1 MRMKRVLSIFAVVAA
16 LFMVSCGSPS
26 PSDAAVEVYQMVIDG
41 EYDAVA
47 ENMYYES
54 TDAEEVEQSKAMIA
68 SLLKEKAAPQFEK
81 KGGIKNVEALSETIA
96 EDGKSAV
103 VELKIT
109 YGDGSEETEK
119 AEMKLDGDEW
129 KLAMD
134 K

>member
-1 MRMKRVLSIFAVVAA
+1 MKRVLSIFAVVAA
-16 LFMVSCGSPS
+16 LFMVSCGGST

-47 ENMYYES
+47 ENIFYDS
-54 TDAEEVEQSKAMIA
+54 TDAEEIEQSKAMIA
-68 SLLKEKAAPQFEK
+68 SLLKEKAAPRFEE
-81 KGGIKNVEALSETIA
+81 KGGVKNVEAVSETIA

-109 YGDGSEETEK
+109 FGDGSEETEK
-119 AEMKLDGDEW
+119 ADMKLDDGKW

>member
-1 MRMKRVLSIFAVVAA
+1 MKRVLSIFAVVAA
-16 LFMVSCGSPS
+16 LFMVSCGGST
-26 PSDAAVEVYQMVIDG
+26 PSDAAVEVYQMIIDG
-41 EYDAVA
+41 KYDAVA

-54 TDAEEVEQSKAMIA
+54 TDAEEVEQSKALIA
-68 SLLKEKAAPQFEK
+68 SMLKEKAAPQFEK

-96 EDGKSAV
+96 EDGQSAV

-119 AEMKLDGDEW
+119 AEMKLDGGEW
-129 KLAMD
+129 KPAVD

>member
-1 MRMKRVLSIFAVVAA
+1 MKRVLSIFAVVAA
-16 LFMVSCGSPS
+16 LFMVSCGGST
-26 PSDAAVEVYQMVIDG
+26 PSDAAVEVYQMIIDG
-41 EYDAVA
+41 KYDAVA
-47 ENMYYES
+47 ENMFYES

-96 EDGKSAV
+96 EDGQSAV

-119 AEMKLDGDEW
+119 AEMKLDGGEW
-129 KLAMD
+129 KPAMD

>member
-1 MRMKRVLSIFAVVAA
+1 MKRVLSIFAVVAA
-16 LFMVSCGSPS
+16 LFMVSCGGST
-26 PSDAAVEVYQMVIDG
+26 PSDAAVEVYQMIIDG
-41 EYDAVA
+41 KYDAVA
-47 ENMYYES
+47 ENMFYES

-96 EDGKSAV
+96 EDGQSAV

>member
-1 MRMKRVLSIFAVVAA
+1 MKRVLSIFAVVAA

-47 ENMYYES
+47 ENMFYES

-119 AEMKLDGDEW
+119 AEMKFDGDEW

>member
-1 MRMKRVLSIFAVVAA
+1 MKRVLSIFAVVAA
-16 LFMVSCGSPS
+16 LFMVSCGGST
-26 PSDAAVEVYQMVIDG
+26 PSDAAVEVYQMIIDG
-41 EYDAVA
+41 KYDAVA

-54 TDAEEVEQSKAMIA
+54 TDAEEVEQSKALIA
-68 SLLKEKAAPQFEK
+68 SMLKEKAAPQFEK

-96 EDGKSAV
+96 EDGQSAV

-119 AEMKLDGDEW
+119 AEMKLDGGEW

>member
-1 MRMKRVLSIFAVVAA
+1 
-16 LFMVSCGSPS
+16 
-26 PSDAAVEVYQMVIDG
+26 MVIDG

-47 ENMYYES
+47 ENIFYES
-54 TDAEEVEQSKAMIA
+54 TDAEEIEQSKAMIA
-68 SLLKEKAAPQFEK
+68 SLLKEKAAPRFEE
-81 KGGIKNVEALSETIA
+81 KGGVKNVEAVSETIA

-109 YGDGSEETEK
+109 FGDGSEETEK
-119 AEMKLDGDEW
+119 ADMKLDGDEW

>member
-1 MRMKRVLSIFAVVAA
+1 MLMKRVLSIFAIVAA
-16 LFMVSCGSPS
+16 LFMVSCGGST
-26 PSDAAVEVYQMVIDG
+26 PSDAAVEVYQMIIDG
-41 EYDAVA
+41 KYDAVA

-54 TDAEEVEQSKAMIA
+54 TDAEEVEQSKALIA
-68 SLLKEKAAPQFEK
+68 SMLKEKAAPQFEK

-96 EDGKSAV
+96 GDGQSAV

-119 AEMKLDGDEW
+119 AEMKLDGGEW
-129 KLAMD
+129 KPAVD

>member
-1 MRMKRVLSIFAVVAA
+1 MKRVLSIFAVVAA
-16 LFMVSCGSPS
+16 LFMVSCGGST
-26 PSDAAVEVYQMVIDG
+26 PSDAAVEVYQMIIDG
-41 EYDAVA
+41 KYDAVA

-54 TDAEEVEQSKAMIA
+54 TDAEEVEQSKALIA
-68 SLLKEKAAPQFEK
+68 SMLKEKAAPQFEK

-96 EDGKSAV
+96 EDGQSAV

-119 AEMKLDGDEW
+119 ADMKLDDGKW
-129 KLAMD
+129 KLAMN

>member
-1 MRMKRVLSIFAVVAA
+1 
-16 LFMVSCGSPS
+16 MVSCGSPS

-47 ENMYYES
+47 ENMFYES

-68 SLLKEKAAPQFEK
+68 SLLKEKAAPRFEE
-81 KGGIKNVEALSETIA
+81 KGGVKSVEALSETIA

-109 YGDGSEETEK
+109 FGDGSEETEK
-119 AEMKLDGDEW
+119 ADMKLDGDEW
-129 KLAMD
+129 KLAMN

>member
-1 MRMKRVLSIFAVVAA
+1 MKRVLSIFAVVAT

-47 ENMYYES
+47 ENMFYES

-119 AEMKLDGDEW
+119 AEMKLDGGEW

>member
-1 MRMKRVLSIFAVVAA
+1 MKRVLSIFAVVAA

-26 PSDAAVEVYQMVIDG
+26 PSDAAIEVYQMIIDG

-47 ENMYYES
+47 ENMFYES

-68 SLLKEKAAPQFEK
+68 SLLKEKAAPRFEE
-81 KGGIKNVEALSETIA
+81 KGGVKSVEALSETIA

-109 YGDGSEETEK
+109 FGDGSEETEK
-119 AEMKLDGDEW
+119 AEMKFDGDEW

>member
-1 MRMKRVLSIFAVVAA
+1 MKRVLSIFAVVAA
-16 LFMVSCGSPS
+16 LFMVSCGGST
-26 PSDAAVEVYQMVIDG
+26 PSDAAVEVYQMIIDG
-41 EYDAVA
+41 KYDAVA

-54 TDAEEVEQSKAMIA
+54 TDAEEVEQSKALIA
-68 SLLKEKAAPQFEK
+68 SMLKEKAAPQFEK

-96 EDGKSAV
+96 GDGQSAV

-119 AEMKLDGDEW
+119 AEMKLDGGEW
-129 KLAMD
+129 KPAVD

>member
-1 MRMKRVLSIFAVVAA
+1 MKRVLSIFAIVAA
-16 LFMVSCGSPS
+16 LFMVSCGGST
-26 PSDAAVEVYQMVIDG
+26 PSDAAVEVYQMIIDG
-41 EYDAVA
+41 KYDAVA

-54 TDAEEVEQSKAMIA
+54 TDAEEVEQSKALIA
-68 SLLKEKAAPQFEK
+68 SMLKEKAAPQFEK

-96 EDGKSAV
+96 GDGQSAV

-119 AEMKLDGDEW
+119 AEMKLDGGEW
-129 KLAMD
+129 KPAVD

>member
-1 MRMKRVLSIFAVVAA
+1 MKRVLSIFAVVAA
-16 LFMVSCGSPS
+16 LFMVSCGGST
-26 PSDAAVEVYQMVIDG
+26 PSDAAVEVYQMIIDG
-41 EYDAVA
+41 KYDAVA
-47 ENMYYES
+47 ENMFYES

-119 AEMKLDGDEW
+119 AEMKLDGGEW
-129 KLAMD
+129 KPAMD

>member
-1 MRMKRVLSIFAVVAA
+1 MKRVLSIFAVAAA
-16 LFMVSCGSPS
+16 LFMVSCGGST
-26 PSDAAVEVYQMVIDG
+26 PSDAAVEVYQMIIDG
-41 EYDAVA
+41 KYDAVA

-54 TDAEEVEQSKAMIA
+54 TDAEEVEQSKALIA
-68 SLLKEKAAPQFEK
+68 SMLKEKAAPQFEK

-96 EDGKSAV
+96 EDGQSAV

-119 AEMKLDGDEW
+119 AEMKLDGSEW
-129 KLAMD
+129 KPAVD